1 MSPLPPT
8 HSAAHHVDL
17 SHGRHLEYVDRRP
30 ETPHTAG
37 ADDGRHPSIFEAYS
51 VNTALGSA
59 GHAADDDLMLVAA
72 MARGEERAATALYD
86 RHGAVMYG
94 LSLRMVGEPAD
105 AEEVVLDAFAQAWRE
120 AARYD
125 TSRGSVL
132 GWLTTI
138 VRTRAL
144 DAIRAR
150 GRRAKMVET
159 ATVVLDAP
167 AAMSEGPAAPDRA
180 VEERERARAV
190 GSALRSLPDAQ
201 RRAIE
206 LAFFEGLTH
215 QEVAERLAEPL
226 GTVKTRIRLG
236 MLKLRDMLGG
246 LAPEPAA

>member
-1 MSPLPPT
+1 MHISQHTPSPIPPLGLYPGSNSEYVGRHALVRDDRRVGPYEPFSVNLPS
-8 HSAAHHVDL
+8 SAAGTSTVDDA
-17 SHGRHLEYVDRRP
+17 S
-30 ETPHTAG
+30 
-37 ADDGRHPSIFEAYS
+37 
-51 VNTALGSA
+51 
-59 GHAADDDLMLVAA
+59 LVEA
-72 MARGEERAATALYD
+72 MARGDERAATSLYD

-105 AEEVVLDAFAQAWRE
+105 AEEVVLDAFAQAWRD
-120 AARYD
+120 AVRFDA
-125 TSRGSVL
+125 SRGSVL

-150 GRRAKMVET
+150 GRRAKMVES
-159 ATVVLDAP
+159 AAVRLDEP
-167 AAMSEGPAAPDRA
+167 AAMGTGTPAPDRA
-180 VEERERARAV
+180 VEDAERSVAV
-190 GSALRSLPDAQ
+190 SSALQSLPELQ

-215 QEVAERLAEPL
+215 QEVAERLREPL

-246 LAPEPAA
+246 LAPEPAS